1 LQKFAICS
9 NDKAVFSTSQTAV
22 PFGISGCDDM
32 IILLA
37 PHPTGGGAYGAI
49 EDDRNG
55 AYIGSPLA
63 AAQPPFG
70 SLRRMPPGP
79 AAV

>member
-1 LQKFAICS
+1 
-9 NDKAVFSTSQTAV
+9 
-22 PFGISGCDDM
+22 M

-55 AYIGSPLA
+55 AYIVSPLA
-63 AAQPPFG
+63 VAQPPFG
-70 SLRRMPPGP
+70 SLRADATRLGGSLTCVRLRTGVMNLLPFRRSH
-79 AAV
+79 A